1 MEDNR
6 LISIDA
12 KLKED
17 DLLKYLMLADIS
29 EEIFQNLVVYLRFY
43 DFKYGDSDKAEKLMV
58 TEHQYRMFEVYCRLY
73 QPSLEVQL
81 MLAQNGEVKMLFD
94 YLKHQPLSEQA
105 VWHLFDLR
113 REHLVNY
120 LVRKRPDLAY
130 EKFCEE
136 DLDWPV
142 ELEQNKHLLKVFH
155 DLLRACFKQSSFC
168 KQQSQQPEWYD
179 DRKPSE
185 IRFFDYVK
193 LGYYDLFKEYA
204 KRYEVSERAYRD
216 LRDSKDYSKLWRI
229 YSDLDKLREK

>member
-130 EKFCEE
+130 EEFCEE
-136 DLDWPV
+136 DLDWPA
-142 ELEQNKHLLKVFH
+142 ELEQNKHLLKIFH
-155 DLLRACFKQSSFC
+155 DLLRACLMQSSFYD
-168 KQQSQQPEWYD
+168 SQNTQPWYD
-179 DRKPSE
+179 DRKTTE
-185 IRFFDYVK
+185 MRFLEYAK
-193 LGYYDLFKEYA
+193 RGCYDLFKEYV
-204 KRYEVSERAYRD
+204 KRYDVSERAYGY
-216 LRDSKDYSKLWRI
+216 LRDCKDYNWLLHI
-229 YSDLDKLREK
+229 YKDRYNLRKE

>member
-155 DLLRACFKQSSFC
+155 DLLRACFKQSSFYDPQH
-168 KQQSQQPEWYD
+168 QQSWYRD
-179 DRKPSE
+179 PDTTEK
-185 IRFFDYVK
+185 RFFDHIK
-193 LGYYDLFKEYA
+193 KGYYDLFKEYL
-204 KRYEVSERAYRD
+204 KLHDISEQAYRYICKYQQD
-216 LRDSKDYSKLWRI
+216 YKWLVHVYKDYHKL
-229 YSDLDKLREK
+229 YEY